1 MDKKNFF
8 AFLALSLAALLLG
21 NLLFPPPKQ
30 PKPQEAAKAGA
41 AADADAKAG
50 GEAKVANPPEQPG
63 PEPSVVEAN
72 EQNSDLVGQPAVDV
86 PAEPL
91 QFVSLGSL
99 DRDTGYRML
108 VTLTNQGAAVVRSEL
123 SSPHFRDLVERT
135 GYLGHLEFEDT
146 SDGVLVRV
154 VGSGTPADQA
164 GGRVG
169 DVIVG
174 IKPAKGDA
182 VEVKTVEQFEA
193 AHAETRPGDEITLK
207 VIRDGGEPQS
217 LTAKLTRHPLSVT
230 RPEIDNI
237 RMRDGTVPPDFVDP
251 PSFLLSMATLGGES
265 LEGQNAKLMND
276 WLEKGNW
283 TVAAHDQSS
292 VTFERLIP
300 AQKLKLTKRYTLE
313 PVPPG
318 SRQDEN
324 YPGYNLRL
332 DVTVE
337 NTGDVEQSVAY
348 RLDGPTGLPLEG
360 WWYTHKISQRWFS
373 AAGLRDVVV
382 RFQGH
387 PEQQIDCGQIAQG
400 KAEPMG
406 HDSAL
411 AYVGVD
417 AVYFSAVMIPVK
429 KSLDDD
435 WFDSTEAIRV
445 GPKADVKT
453 MPTRFANVS
462 CRMTRLPMTLAAG
475 QSQQDSYVVFLGP
488 KRPELLAQYKA
499 ADDPNYSLKDI
510 IYYGM
515 WPFGAVAKGMLSVLH
530 FFYSIVGNFGI
541 AIIMLTVLV
550 RGAMFPISF
559 KQTKNMAR
567 MQSLKPEL
575 DRINEK
581 YKSDMQKRSQ
591 MMQELYRKNKINPLG
606 GCLPMFLQLPVFIG
620 LYRSIMVDV
629 QLRQAPLF
637 GHWIHWCSDLSA
649 PDMLYNWSWFMP
661 RFVNSGNGILA
672 LGPYFNVLPLVT
684 VVLFLMS
691 MKMSMPDPANEQA
704 AMQQKMM
711 KYMTGFMGL
720 LFYKVASGLC
730 LYFIASSIW
739 GLGERRLLKK
749 NNPSGGPGGDVP
761 ASAKKTLL
769 PASSGGSDRVNGSPR
784 KSKSAKAKRKR

>member
-1 MDKKNFF
+1 MDKKNFI

-21 NLLFPPPKQ
+21 NLLFPPP
-30 PKPQEAAKAGA
+30 PKPQDAPKADA
-41 AADADAKAG
+41 AADAGAKAAG
-50 GEAKVANPPEQPG
+50 DAQVVKLPEQPG
-63 PEPSVVEAN
+63 LAELAPPENGAKP
-72 EQNSDLVGQPAVDV
+72 DLVGQQAAAV
-86 PAEPL
+86 PIETL

-135 GYLGHLEFEDT
+135 GYLGHLEFEDAT
-146 SDGVLVRV
+146 GGVLVRA
-154 VGSGTPADQA
+154 VGSGTPAELA
-164 GGRVG
+164 GVHVG
-169 DVIVG
+169 DLIVG

-193 AHAETRPGDEITLK
+193 AHAETRPGDEITLS
-207 VIRDGGEPQS
+207 VVRDGGAPQT

-237 RMRDGTVPPDFVDP
+237 RMRGGTVPPDFVDP
-251 PSFLLSMATLGGES
+251 PSFLLSMATLGGEP
-265 LEGQNAKLMND
+265 LKGQNAKLMED

-283 TVAAHDQSS
+283 TVVAHDQSS
-292 VTFERLIP
+292 VTFERPIP

-332 DVTVE
+332 DVAVE
-337 NTGDVEQSVAY
+337 NMGDVEQSVAY

-382 RFQGH
+382 RFHNH
-387 PEQQIDCGQIAQG
+387 PEQQIDCSIIAQG

-406 HDSAL
+406 HDSAM
-411 AYVGVD
+411 AYLGVD
-417 AVYFSAVMIPVK
+417 AVYFSAVVIPVK

-435 WFDSTEAIRV
+435 WFDSTEAIRI

-453 MPTRFANVS
+453 MPTRFTNVS
-462 CRMTRLPMTLAAG
+462 CCMTRLPVTLAPGEAK
-475 QSQQDSYVVFLGP
+475 QDSYVVFIGP

-550 RGAMFPISF
+550 RGAMFPVSF

-637 GHWIHWCSDLSA
+637 GHWTHWCSDLSA
-649 PDMLYNWSWFMP
+649 PDMLYDWSWFMP
-661 RFVNSGNGILA
+661 KFVNSGDGILA

-684 VVLFLMS
+684 VVLFLAS
-691 MKMSMPDPANEQA
+691 MKMSMPEPANEQA

-730 LYFIASSIW
+730 LYFIASSLW

-749 NNPSGGPGGDVP
+749 TNPSAGSGDDGQTSAKKSLPPPTSGGPNGF
-761 ASAKKTLL
+761 
-769 PASSGGSDRVNGSPR
+769 NGSAG
-784 KSKSAKAKRKR
+784 KNKGAKAKRKR